1 MESVITK
8 LWEYELDGWQASAT
22 EQEMLHRLAKQY
34 DALAETLSEEQK
46 KALAA
51 YDELWGEY
59 AGETEREAFIHAF
72 RLGMRLGMEVLTDP
86 IK

>member
-1 MESVITK
+1 MESVIAK
-8 LWEYELDGWQASAT
+8 LWEYELDGWQVSVA

-46 KALAA
+46 KALAT

-59 AGETEREAFIHAF
+59 AGVIEREAFIHAF
-72 RLGMRLGMEVLTDP
+72 RLGMRLATEVLLDSS
-86 IK
+86 K